1 MGRLALLFFDK
12 PRLMWLLLGVILVS
26 GLTATQVLP
35 RMEDPPM
42 KPRAATIRTVFPGAS
57 TPRVET
63 LVTDVIERQL
73 MELEDIRLIRSGSRN
88 GYSLIALEL
97 RDEIEDVEPI
107 WGKIRDKLADARPW
121 LPAEVEPVFENLEFR
136 ATSLMVS
143 LQWAADGPTQWSL
156 LNRLAKE
163 LQSEL
168 RGIQGTDKVEIYGLP
183 AEQVCV
189 EVAQEQ
195 LAAHGL
201 TMAGLA
207 QQLRRA
213 DAKVSSGSVQ
223 DAGRTMLVE
232 LTGEFDSLQ
241 RLAAVYVGA
250 AQDGQALQLGDVAT
264 IRKTVVEPVLDRVL
278 VHGRD
283 AVVLVCYQRHNRRI
297 DLWTKDA
304 EDVVARFEATVP
316 NDLRVEIDFQQSR
329 YVMQRLRSLLTNLGL
344 GALAVMAVVLVLMG
358 WRGSL
363 VVGLTLPLTCL
374 LVLTSMWLWQIPL
387 HQMSVTGM
395 ILALGL
401 LIDNAIVIVDEVQS
415 ALNEGLPLREAI
427 RSRVEHLAIP
437 LGGSTLTTVLAFAP
451 LILMIGPAAEF
462 VYAIATS
469 VIVAVSGSY
478 LLSMTVLPV
487 ILGWLR
493 RESNDSLVSLAESGL
508 AASAGEAATRSRHWW
523 QQGWQNASLA
533 ERYRRS
539 LKFLFHYPLLGV
551 AGGLLL
557 PLLGFGL
564 AYRLPEQFFPSADRD
579 QFTIKLEL
587 AAGKTSDET
596 LAVANQARELLLTDP
611 NVKRVDWY
619 IGRSAPPFYVN
630 LIPLRKDLPSFA
642 QAFVELHSGEA
653 EQAYLRDW
661 QRRLQ
666 AALPGARVNAQSLQL
681 GPPLDD
687 PIEIRVFGPDPAV
700 LTELGWQVRRILGS
714 LERVTATTSSLGT
727 AAPVLQWE
735 FDTQALA
742 AAQLDRQAVADQLNM
757 ALDGVTVGAI
767 LDGEESV
774 SVRVRVREEDRSS
787 PGRLASL
794 TINRPGIDNADLIP
808 LSVLGSWELKPG
820 DTGAQRINN
829 RRVNEVRA
837 QVETGHLPSLVLG
850 EFQRRMEAGAI
861 DVPPGY
867 EIRFGGEAEERDRAV
882 TNLLATAPVL
892 VLIMFSVIVLSFG
905 SFRAAF
911 LIGGVG
917 ILSIGLGLFA
927 LVVFGFPFGFMAIV
941 GTMGLVG
948 VAINDS
954 IVVLAGLMA
963 CPLARQGDVE
973 ATTDVV
979 LHSTRHIIAT
989 SLTTIAGFTPLLWQ
1003 GGGFWPPLAIAIA
1016 GGVAGATILALYF
1029 VPALFMISA
1038 RLRPASR
1045 H

>member
-12 PRLMWLLLGVILVS
+12 PRLMWLLLGVIFVS

-143 LQWAADGPTQWSL
+143 LQWASDQPTQWSL

-183 AEQVCV
+183 AEQVLV

-207 QQLRRA
+207 QQLQRA

-223 DAGRTMLVE
+223 DEGRTMLVE

-241 RLAAVYVGA
+241 RLAAVYVGTA
-250 AQDGQALQLGDVAT
+250 RDGQGLQLGDLAT
-264 IRKTVVEPVLDRVL
+264 IRKTVVEPVVDRVL
-278 VHGRD
+278 VQGRD

-297 DLWTKDA
+297 DLWTRDA
-304 EDVVARFEATVP
+304 EELVARFQATVP
-316 NDLRVEIDFQQSR
+316 NDLQVEVDFQQSR
-329 YVMQRLRSLLTNLGL
+329 YVMQRLQSLLMNLGL

-478 LLSMTVLPV
+478 LLSMTVLPA

-493 RESNDSLVSLAESGL
+493 CGPTEATSSVAKVAEV
-508 AASAGEAATRSRHWW
+508 ATAPRSRHWW
-523 QQGWQNASLA
+523 QGGWENAILA
-533 ERYRRS
+533 AQYRRS
-539 LKFLFHYPLLGV
+539 LQWFFRNPWIGV
-551 AGGLLL
+551 VFGLLL
-557 PLLGFGL
+557 PLLGFGFSF
-564 AYRLPEQFFPSADRD
+564 RLPEQFFPSADRD

-587 AAGKTSDET
+587 AAGKTSEET
-596 LAVANQARELLLTDP
+596 LALTHQARELLLTDP
-611 NVKRVDWY
+611 NIKRVDWY

-642 QAFVELHSGEA
+642 QAFVELHSGVA

-666 AALPGARVNAQSLQL
+666 AALPEARVNAQSLQL

-700 LTELGWQVRRILGS
+700 LTDLGWQVRRLLGS
-714 LERVTATTSSLGT
+714 LDRVTATTSSLGT
-727 AAPVLQWE
+727 AAPVLEWE

-742 AAQLDRQAVADQLNM
+742 EAQLDRQTVADQLNL
-757 ALDGVTVGAI
+757 ALDGINVGAI

-774 SVRVRVREEDRSS
+774 PVRLRLVANDRSS
-787 PGRLASL
+787 PSRLASL
-794 TINRPGIDNADLIP
+794 TINRPGIEGADLVP

-837 QVETGHLPSLVLG
+837 QVETGHLPSVVLG
-850 EFQRRMEAGAI
+850 EFQRRLEAGAI
-861 DVPPGY
+861 AVPPGY

-892 VLIMFSVIVLSFG
+892 VLVMFSVIVLSFG

-917 ILSIGLGLFA
+917 ILGIGLGLFS

-973 ATTDVV
+973 ATTEVV

-1016 GGVAGATILALYF
+1016 GGVGGATILALYF
-1029 VPALFMISA
+1029 VPALFLISA
-1038 RLRPASR
+1038 RLRPATR

>member
-1 MGRLALLFFDK
+1 
-12 PRLMWLLLGVILVS
+12 MWLLLGVIFVS

-143 LQWAADGPTQWSL
+143 VQWASDQPTQWSL

-183 AEQVCV
+183 AEQVLV

-207 QQLRRA
+207 QQLQRA

-223 DAGRTMLVE
+223 DEGRSILVE

-241 RLAAVYVGA
+241 RLAAVYIGTA
-250 AQDGQALQLGDVAT
+250 RDGQALQLGDVAK
-264 IRKTVVEPVLDRVL
+264 IRKTVVEPVMDRVL
-278 VHGRD
+278 VQGRD
-283 AVVLVCYQRHNRRI
+283 AVVLVCYQRQNRRI
-297 DLWTKDA
+297 DLWTRDA
-304 EDVVARFEATVP
+304 EELVARFQATVP
-316 NDLRVEIDFQQSR
+316 NDLQVEVDFQQSR
-329 YVMQRLRSLLTNLGL
+329 YVMQRLQSLLMNLGL

-478 LLSMTVLPV
+478 LLSMTVLPA

-493 RESNDSLVSLAESGL
+493 REPTD
-508 AASAGEAATRSRHWW
+508 AASSVVEVVEVATAFRSRHWW
-523 QQGWQNASLA
+523 QGGWENAILA
-533 ERYRRS
+533 AQYRRS
-539 LKFLFHYPLLGV
+539 LQWFFRNPWVGV
-551 AGGLLL
+551 VVGLLL
-557 PLLGFGL
+557 PLLGFGF
-564 AYRLPEQFFPSADRD
+564 AYQLPEQFFPSADRD

-587 AAGKTSDET
+587 AAGKTSEET
-596 LAVANQARELLLTDP
+596 LALTHQARELLLTDP
-611 NVKRVDWY
+611 NIKRVDWY

-642 QAFVELHSGEA
+642 QAFVELHSGVA

-666 AALPGARVNAQSLQL
+666 AALPAARVNAQSLQL

-700 LTELGWQVRRILGS
+700 LTDLGWQVRRLLGS
-714 LERVTATTSSLGT
+714 LDRVTATTSSLGT
-727 AAPVLQWE
+727 AAPVLEWE
-735 FDTQALA
+735 FDTLALA
-742 AAQLDRQAVADQLNM
+742 EAQLDRQTVADQLNL
-757 ALDGVTVGAI
+757 ALDGINVGAI

-774 SVRVRVREEDRSS
+774 PVRLRLVENDRSS
-787 PGRLASL
+787 PSRLASL
-794 TINRPGIDNADLIP
+794 TINRPAIEGADLIP
-808 LSVLGSWELKPG
+808 LSVLGSWELMPG

-837 QVETGHLPSLVLG
+837 QVETGHLPSVVLG
-850 EFQRRMEAGAI
+850 EFQRRLEAGAI
-861 DVPPGY
+861 AVPPGY

-882 TNLLATAPVL
+882 SNLLATAPVL
-892 VLIMFSVIVLSFG
+892 VLVMFSVIVLSFG

-917 ILSIGLGLFA
+917 ILSIGLGLFS

-963 CPLARQGDVE
+963 CPLARQGDME

-1016 GGVAGATILALYF
+1016 GGVGGATILALYF
-1029 VPALFMISA
+1029 VPALFLISA
-1038 RLRPASR
+1038 RLRPATR

>member
-1 MGRLALLFFDK
+1 
-12 PRLMWLLLGVILVS
+12 
-26 GLTATQVLP
+26 
-35 RMEDPPM
+35 M

-143 LQWAADGPTQWSL
+143 LQWASDQPTQWSL

-201 TMAGLA
+201 TMTGLA

-223 DAGRTMLVE
+223 DERRTMLVE

-241 RLAAVYVGA
+241 RLAAVYVGTA
-250 AQDGQALQLGDVAT
+250 VDGQALQLGDVAS

-297 DLWTKDA
+297 DLWTQDA
-304 EDVVARFEATVP
+304 EAVVARFQATVP
-316 NDLRVEIDFQQSR
+316 NDLRVEVDFQQSR
-329 YVMQRLRSLLTNLGL
+329 YVMQRLQSLLMNLGL
-344 GALAVMAVVLVLMG
+344 GALAVMAVVTVLMG

-401 LIDNAIVIVDEVQS
+401 LIDNAIVIVDEIQS
-415 ALNEGLPLREAI
+415 ALNEGLTLREAI

-469 VIVAVSGSY
+469 VIVAVGGSY

-493 RESNDSLVSLAESGL
+493 REAKGRPAAE
-508 AASAGEAATRSRHWW
+508 TREDTGRRSPGWW
-523 QQGWQNASLA
+523 QQGWRNASLT
-533 ERYRRS
+533 EGYRRS
-539 LKFLFHYPLLGV
+539 LKFLFRYPVLGV

-596 LAVANQARELLLTDP
+596 LALAGQARELLLTDP
-611 NVKRVDWY
+611 NIKRVDWY

-642 QAFVELHSGEA
+642 QAFVELHSGVA

-687 PIEIRVFGPDPAV
+687 PIEIRVFGPDPVV

-742 AAQLDRQAVADQLNM
+742 ETQLDRQTVADQLNM
-757 ALDGVTVGAI
+757 ALDGVNVGAI

-774 SVRVRVREEDRSS
+774 SVRLRLLSEDRSS
-787 PGRLASL
+787 PSRLASL
-794 TINRPGIDNADLIP
+794 TINRPGPEGVELIP
-808 LSVLGSWELKPG
+808 LSVLGGWELTPS

-850 EFQRRMEAGAI
+850 EFQRRLEAGAI
-861 DVPPGY
+861 EVPAGY

-963 CPLARQGDVE
+963 CPLARQGDGE
-973 ATTDVV
+973 ATADVV

-989 SLTTIAGFTPLLWQ
+989 SLTTIAGFIPLLWQ

-1016 GGVAGATILALYF
+1016 GGVGGATILALYF
-1029 VPALFMISA
+1029 VPALFLISA
-1038 RLRPASR
+1038 RLRPATR

>member
-1 MGRLALLFFDK
+1 
-12 PRLMWLLLGVILVS
+12 MWLLLGVIFVS

-143 LQWAADGPTQWSL
+143 LQWASDRPTQWSL

-168 RGIQGTDKVEIYGLP
+168 RGIQGTDKVEIYGLS
-183 AEQVCV
+183 AEQVLV

-207 QQLRRA
+207 QQLQRA

-223 DAGRTMLVE
+223 DEGRSMLVE

-241 RLAAVYVGA
+241 RLAAVYIGTA
-250 AQDGQALQLGDVAT
+250 RDGQALQLGDVAT
-264 IRKTVVEPVLDRVL
+264 IRKTVVEPVIDRVL
-278 VHGRD
+278 VQGRD

-304 EDVVARFEATVP
+304 EELVARFQATVP
-316 NDLRVEIDFQQSR
+316 NDLQVEVDFQQSR
-329 YVMQRLRSLLTNLGL
+329 YVMQRLQSLLINLGL

-478 LLSMTVLPV
+478 LLSMTILPA

-493 RESNDSLVSLAESGL
+493 RESADPAVPVTEVRVDS
-508 AASAGEAATRSRHWW
+508 ATQRPQHWW
-523 QQGWQNASLA
+523 QHGWQHAGLA
-533 ERYRRS
+533 RRYRRS
-539 LKFLFHYPLLGV
+539 LKFLFRYPVLGV
-551 AGGLLL
+551 VGGLLL

-596 LAVANQARELLLTDP
+596 LALARRARELLLTDP
-611 NVKRVDWY
+611 NIKRVDWY

-642 QAFVELHSGEA
+642 QAFVELHSGVA

-700 LTELGWQVRRILGS
+700 LTDLGWQVRRLLGS
-714 LERVTATTSSLGT
+714 LDRVTATTSSLGT
-727 AAPVLQWE
+727 AAPVLEWE

-742 AAQLDRQAVADQLNM
+742 EAELDRQTVAEQLNL
-757 ALDGVTVGAI
+757 ALDGINVGAI

-774 SVRVRVREEDRSS
+774 SVRLRLSGEDRSS
-787 PGRLASL
+787 PSRLASL
-794 TINRPGIDNADLIP
+794 TINRPAIESADLVP

-837 QVETGHLPSLVLG
+837 QVETGHLPSVVLG
-850 EFQRRMEAGAI
+850 EFQRRLEAGAI
-861 DVPPGY
+861 TVPPGY

-882 TNLLATAPVL
+882 SNLLATAPVL
-892 VLIMFSVIVLSFG
+892 VLVMFSVIVLSFG

-917 ILSIGLGLFA
+917 ILSIGLGLFS

-1016 GGVAGATILALYF
+1016 GGVGGATILALYF
-1029 VPALFMISA
+1029 VPALFLISA
-1038 RLRPASR
+1038 RLRPATR